1 MQDPRPSTDGIT
13 TFTDRRFGD
22 LLKSLQSQAQGYN
35 PWDIVGSAYDS
46 AKRLAA
52 VTNSVA
58 SSVSPQN
65 ANKFAENQAKNQQ
78 KIADTQKDTENTS
91 KNVNSQDADDAGL
104 LAMIFNI
111 VPIGINIAKKGDTI
125 AAGLG
130 EIPLGITEMIA
141 NLAMMTAI
149 IGIET
154 FTFICAL
161 CYYLFKLLMCTVA
174 KLLEIP
180 KCIVFY
186 LIDLFIFALIMIIV
200 SFLFIIDMVFMTKAR
215 VGISCVETFMM
226 SLKLVGMLDEMI
238 YQYISVHLFRYPEPV
253 LELCYRCSLMGDT
266 RAFWESA
273 GRLFED
279 VFITLPDSVGEPLND
294 VVIGFG
300 HLFSFFD
307 I

>member
-1 MQDPRPSTDGIT
+1 MQDPRPSSDGIT
-13 TFTDRRFGD
+13 TFTDRRFGN

-35 PWDIVGSAYDS
+35 PGDIVGSAYDS
-46 AKRLAA
+46 AKKLAA
-52 VTNSVA
+52 VTNTLA
-58 SSVSPQN
+58 TGVSPQN
-65 ANKFAENQAKNQQ
+65 ANKYAENQAKNQQ
-78 KIADTQKDTENTS
+78 KLSDAQKNSENTS
-91 KNVNSQDADDAGL
+91 KNMNSQDADESGL

-130 EIPLGITEMIA
+130 EIPMGIGEMIA

-161 CYYLFKLLMCTVA
+161 SYYLFKLLMCTVA

-186 LIDLFIFALIMIIV
+186 LIDLFIFALIMVIV
-200 SFLFIIDMVFMTKAR
+200 SFLFIIDMLFMMKAR
-215 VGISCVETFMM
+215 VGVGCVESFMM
-226 SLKLVGMLDEMI
+226 SLKMIGMLDEMI

-266 RAFWESA
+266 RPFWESA

-279 VFITLPDSVGEPLND
+279 VFITLPDSVGDPLND
-294 VVIGFG
+294 VVVGFG